1 MSPTVK
7 GVFCVVLGALFLSLP
22 VIRVLVNQITGRRML
37 AGRVTA
43 VDQKTMTVHIRY
55 RIAKSRYH
63 ECDRKAQSAF
73 LPQPGL
79 KVTVTVYRD
88 DPYNPVSVLL
98 GTKLVRGSPSGYAN
112 MTMLLTVIRCGILG
126 LFLILGGVLFLTG
139 EIG

>member
-37 AGRVTA
+37 SGKVTA
-43 VDQKTMTVHIRY
+43 VDRKTTTVHIRY
-55 RIAKSRYH
+55 RISKKDFH
-63 ECDRKAQSAF
+63 ECDWKAQSAF

-88 DPYNPVSVLL
+88 DPYRPVSVLL
-98 GTKLVRGSPSGYAN
+98 GTKLMRGSPLGYMN
-112 MTMLLTVIRCGILG
+112 TTMLLTVIRCAILG
-126 LFLILGGVLFLTG
+126 LFLIFGGVLFLTG